1 MSLENDLTM
10 MHIIILELCPL
21 KMIDHDA
28 YYYSRVMS
36 LEHYLTMMHIII
48 LELCPLKMI

>member
-1 MSLENDLTM
+1 M
-10 MHIIILELCPL
+10 IPVIILELCPL

-36 LEHYLTMMHIII
+36 LENDLTMMPIII
-48 LELCPLKMI
+48 LALCLLKMI